1 MCVNRKQK
9 KIESKKRIRRRRRE
23 KTPNHIMICLCN
35 KIQNTYQNVDDENDS
50 QYQGGREGRERERD
64 Y

>member
-1 MCVNRKQK
+1 
-9 KIESKKRIRRRRRE
+9 
-23 KTPNHIMICLCN
+23 MICLCN